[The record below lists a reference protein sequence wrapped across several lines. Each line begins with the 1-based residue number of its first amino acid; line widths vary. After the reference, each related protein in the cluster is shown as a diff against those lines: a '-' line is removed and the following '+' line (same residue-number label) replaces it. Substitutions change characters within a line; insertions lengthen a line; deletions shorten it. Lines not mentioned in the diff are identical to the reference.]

1 MMAAAQPA
9 DRGGLAM
16 TPRDRRVWHRDRRF
30 WYGAV
35 AAIIVLLLIIGWTLG
50 WFGGDAPPAVTPTTG

>member
-1 MMAAAQPA
+1 
-9 DRGGLAM
+9 M

-35 AAIIVLLLIIGWTLG
+35 AAIIVMLLIIGWTLG
-50 WFGGDAPPAVTPTTG
+50 WFGGDAPPAMTPTTG